1 VASTFLL
8 KRMWDLERLGVWPE
22 ALQKSYKINLMVLAS
37 LALEVNEYWDSQAQS
52 DTLDVVVL
60 HIILQ
65 TDR

>member
-1 VASTFLL
+1 
-8 KRMWDLERLGVWPE
+8 
-22 ALQKSYKINLMVLAS
+22 MVLAS